1 MCLARTTE
9 ETYPRE
15 AIELYRQR
23 ADRVITQRGRQNYQQ
38 ACRFLTE
45 MRALY
50 EKPGDGEIWTSYV
63 AALVSKTAIC
73 CVEGRAGER

>member
-9 ETYPRE
+9 ETHPRE
-15 AIELYRQR
+15 AIELYRQQAER
-23 ADRVITQRGRQNYQQ
+23 LITQRGRQNYQQ

-45 MRALY
+45 MPALY
-50 EKPGDGEIWTSYV
+50 EKLGDGEIWSSYM

-73 CVEGRAGER
+73 VR